1 MLHTVIAKKLGMLFA
16 CNLELGAW
24 CKMRRQIDDMGV
36 NNDAAR
42 IVLVLVAVAAKK
54 MIKST

>member
-1 MLHTVIAKKLGMLFA
+1 
-16 CNLELGAW
+16 
-24 CKMRRQIDDMGV
+24 MRRQIDDMGV